1 MKYADTTNIAKDA
14 AISRMDKFTMPAL
27 MNITNGDVNGKYD
40 KNLTKPESAP
50 TFKANIAPKYANTI
64 KNIADEID

>member
-14 AISRMDKFTMPAL
+14 AISTIEIFNMPAL

-40 KNLTKPESAP
+40 KIVTKLDSDPVVN
-50 TFKANIAPKYANTI
+50 ANIAPK
-64 KNIADEID
+64 